1 MADLLIRD
9 LNPEVLIALDTNA
22 AQLGIS
28 RVEYVRRTLSK
39 EVSFNSESVTET
51 HLAGLLTLLPDLAD
65 ESVMSNAW
73 R

>member
-9 LNPEVLIALDTNA
+9 LNPEVLIALDANA

-28 RVEYVRRTLSK
+28 RVEYVRRTLST

-51 HLAGLLTLLPDLAD
+51 HLAELLTLLPDLAD